1 MVFKEGAILTDDDL
15 LSSQTQASHGEPH
28 PVIASEARQSVDRH
42 GLRPRD
48 DDGGCLQ
55 PRCIPPYAPCCIA
68 KYFFIILRVS
78 GRIRET
84 LIYST
89 SSSLQAQCGK
99 RGLSEGRA
107 MYTTNQT
114 TNLTTAPMRE
124 DTLLSGVLEALK
136 QGL

>member
-1 MVFKEGAILTDDDL
+1 MVFKEAAILTDDDL

-28 PVIASEARQSVDRH
+28 PVIASEARQSMDRH

-48 DDGGCLQ
+48 DDRGAYGLAAY
-55 PRCIPPYAPCCIA
+55 PHMPTCCIA

-89 SSSLQAQCGK
+89 SSSLQAQRGK